1 VTAPELLAAVR
12 AHDLAQ
18 VRAMLQARP
27 ELSGSRL
34 HIAVVERVPE
44 IVRVLMQ
51 HGANARVG
59 IYPHRDATSPDSS
72 AESAACVLIPVW
84 RVVMRFKKKKPVLA
98 LFVGCSIAA
107 WPRNADQDVAVAQGR
122 TAVVITRIFTG
133 PDGMAHAED
142 IELNLNARG
151 ATDMFKATG
160 AEFSV
165 RPPTAGADP
174 RNTAATDA
182 AAAGW
187 HTGPARQF
195 VITLSGRS
203 EVEVSG
209 GVHVAAGPGHINLIE
224 DTTGKGHITRNFGP
238 DDRIA
243 LTIPLA
249 DGVVIE
255 GVRKARTR

>member
-1 VTAPELLAAVR
+1 
-12 AHDLAQ
+12 
-18 VRAMLQARP
+18 
-27 ELSGSRL
+27 
-34 HIAVVERVPE
+34 
-44 IVRVLMQ
+44 
-51 HGANARVG
+51 
-59 IYPHRDATSPDSS
+59 
-72 AESAACVLIPVW
+72 
-84 RVVMRFKKKKPVLA
+84 MRFKTKTLVLMILA
-98 LFVGCSIAA
+98 CCFIAT
-107 WPRNADQDVAVAQGR
+107 WPRTTDHDVAIAQGR
-122 TAVVITRIFTG
+122 KAVVITRIFTG
-133 PDGMAHAED
+133 QDGLAHAED

-151 ATDMFKATG
+151 ATNMLKATG

-165 RPPTAGADP
+165 RPPTSGATQ
-174 RNTAATDA
+174 RNTAATDPGA
-182 AAAGW
+182 PGW

-195 VITLSGRS
+195 VITLSGNS

-255 GVRKARTR
+255 GVGKPRTR

>member
-1 VTAPELLAAVR
+1 
-12 AHDLAQ
+12 
-18 VRAMLQARP
+18 MFM
-27 ELSGSRL
+27 RL
-34 HIAVVERVPE
+34 KTKKF
-44 IVRVLMQ
+44 VL
-51 HGANARVG
+51 
-59 IYPHRDATSPDSS
+59 T
-72 AESAACVLIPVW
+72 VL
-84 RVVMRFKKKKPVLA
+84 
-98 LFVGCSIAA
+98 VGCFIAI
-107 WPRNADQDVAVAQGR
+107 WSGNTNHDVAVAQSR
-122 TAVVITRIFTG
+122 KTVVITRIFTG
-133 PDGMAHAED
+133 QDGLAHAED

-151 ATDMFKATG
+151 ATDMLKATG

-165 RPPTAGADP
+165 RPPTAGANP
-174 RNTAATDA
+174 RNTAATDPN
-182 AAAGW
+182 AAGW

-195 VITLSGRS
+195 VITLSGNS

-255 GVRKARTR
+255 GIRKPRTR